1 MIINTAWNWSVPW
14 FLKQQD
20 GTFNL
25 TKVDTDGSQLGDDE
39 GEGQTLRSISG
50 I

>member
-1 MIINTAWNWSVPW
+1 MV
-14 FLKQQD
+14 LKQQD

-39 GEGQTLRSISG
+39 GEGRLRSISG